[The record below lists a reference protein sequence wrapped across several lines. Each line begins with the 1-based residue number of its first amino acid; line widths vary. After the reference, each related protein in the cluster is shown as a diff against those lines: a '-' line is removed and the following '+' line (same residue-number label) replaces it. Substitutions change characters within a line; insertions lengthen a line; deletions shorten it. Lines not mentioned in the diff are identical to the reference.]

1 MADQT
6 EIQKDLV
13 EQIFDEMLTVLEGRE
28 EFNSQSVEIIKR
40 LAKNGDLKTQ
50 KVIDGLKS
58 AVEGTS

>member
-6 EIQKDLV
+6 EIQKSLV

>member
-6 EIQKDLV
+6 EIQKSLV

-28 EFNSQSVEIIKR
+28 EFNPQSVESIKR